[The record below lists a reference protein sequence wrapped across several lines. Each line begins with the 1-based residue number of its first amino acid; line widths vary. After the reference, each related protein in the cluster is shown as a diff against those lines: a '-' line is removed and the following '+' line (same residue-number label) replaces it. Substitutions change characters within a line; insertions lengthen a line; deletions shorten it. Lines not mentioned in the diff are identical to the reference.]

1 MAAGEPDLS
10 ITFVEGGP
18 DKIKAAKVFQLEYD
32 VHNSET
38 AAAGATTS
46 AVYLSKNTTQG
57 ASDILLHQDEVDA
70 LAPGQDSPQSTP
82 VVVPAT
88 TPGGRYFIVVCAN
101 SVKPKIKESTRTN
114 NCAASPFTTKVG
126 VAAAGRFSGH
136 TDFDFGDGCG
146 FVHQPLEG
154 EFTAFAP
161 YEAGTFEI
169 DGCVEGS
176 PGSFSYTGTFTL
188 EAGPTTLTG
197 TVSGPFSGDGDPFE
211 LTLNI
216 AASPDSIL
224 MTGLWD
230 NSGEI
235 PARGDPINGVMV
247 PVGAG

>member
-32 VHNSET
+32 AHNSAA

-46 AVYLSKNTTQG
+46 AVYLSKNTTRG
-57 ASDILLHQDEVDA
+57 ASDILLHQDEVEA
-70 LAPGQDSPQSTP
+70 LAPGQDSSESTP

-101 SVKPKIKESTRTN
+101 SVKPRIKESTRAN

-126 VAAAGRFSGH
+126 VAVAGRFSGH
-136 TDFDFGDGCG
+136 TDFDFGHGCD
-146 FVHQPLEG
+146 FVHQTLEG

-161 YEAGTFEI
+161 YEAGTFTM
-169 DGCVEGS
+169 DGCVDGT
-176 PGSFSYTGTFTL
+176 PDSFAYTGTFTL
-188 EAGPTTLTG
+188 EAGLTTLTG
-197 TVSGPFSGDGDPFE
+197 TVTGPFPGDDGFE

-216 AASPDSIL
+216 HASPDSIL
-224 MTGLWD
+224 MTGVWD

-235 PARGDPINGVMV
+235 PARGDPLNGVMV
-247 PVGAG
+247 PVDAG